1 MKRDHQGARAPRRGE
16 GKRGEGGGQVSEK
29 QPWPGYTGWGPAVML
44 TGGILFFGLVLSL
57 VNISSSSSLLGIVVL
72 AVVSLALLVV
82 GGVLVYQAQRAW
94 VSQKGSEIATP
105 KRDP

>member
-1 MKRDHQGARAPRRGE
+1 
-16 GKRGEGGGQVSEK
+16 
-29 QPWPGYTGWGPAVML
+29 ML